1 MLSGIFVLNSRGE
14 SMISRIFRD
23 DVSMKDIEAF
33 KLFIMKSGEMRAP
46 MYKAI
51 GKKTVSQKKK
61 KKKKKFPFTAN
72 SSIVSPCQ

>member
-1 MLSGIFVLNSRGE
+1 MLSGIFILNSRGE

-46 MYKAI
+46 LYKAI
-51 GKKTVSQKKK
+51 GTRKKK
-61 KKKKKFPFTAN
+61 KKKKKKNFLSLSLN
-72 SSIVSPCQ
+72 LSPCQ